1 MKLPVFCTPMVE
13 IIDEAAE
20 KSWMRIQVKHIFAVR
35 HPKDSII
42 SLVQVSL
49 ALNVY
54 FECGRPYRPPLYL
67 IYHIFLVNLNQ
78 TNSRT
83 LFWAMR

>member
-54 FECGRPYRPPLYL
+54 FECGRPYTGRPY
-67 IYHIFLVNLNQ
+67 
-78 TNSRT
+78 T
-83 LFWAMR
+83 

>member
-42 SLVQVSL
+42 SLVQVS
-49 ALNVY
+49 
-54 FECGRPYRPPLYL
+54 P
-67 IYHIFLVNLNQ
+67 
-78 TNSRT
+78 
-83 LFWAMR
+83 

>member
-20 KSWMRIQVKHIFAVR
+20 NSWMMIQVKHIFAVR

-42 SLVQVSL
+42 SIVQVSL

-54 FECGRPYRPPLYL
+54 FECGRPYTGRPY
-67 IYHIFLVNLNQ
+67 
-78 TNSRT
+78 T
-83 LFWAMR
+83 